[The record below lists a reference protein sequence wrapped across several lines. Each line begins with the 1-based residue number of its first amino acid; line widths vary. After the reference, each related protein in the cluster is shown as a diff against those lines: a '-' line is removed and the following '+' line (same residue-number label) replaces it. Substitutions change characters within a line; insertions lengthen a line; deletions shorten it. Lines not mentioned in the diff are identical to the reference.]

1 MKRIPA
7 SPTSRPP
14 GEGQGTPPSGGD
26 AMAGETDARAGRRWR
41 RWAIPVLAI
50 ALLLVAASG
59 HASLATPDNVHP
71 AIYDWARSHP
81 GDPVPVVVRAKGDT
95 AAAVHVIESA
105 GGRAGRQFSIVS
117 AVEAELPAAS
127 IASVAAS
134 PAVAFLSLDAPVE
147 STDTVKV
154 DTKALS
160 TTYPIS
166 VNANDPWSKGYT
178 GAGVTVA
185 VVDTGVSPKDRADF
199 IAPDGSTR
207 VVAEVAV
214 NPSASGTRDGF
225 GHGTHV
231 AGIVGGFKPKGK
243 YVGIAP
249 EASFINV
256 KVADDTGL
264 STIADAIAGLQWVY
278 ENQAQYNIRVVN
290 LSLHSSVPESYRSS
304 PLDAAVEAL
313 WFKGVFVVVAAGNL
327 GGAPDAVFYPP
338 ANDPFVM
345 TVGAID
351 DKATTNYGD
360 DVPTPWSSYGTTQD
374 GFAKPE
380 LLTPGRSIVSTI
392 DPGSYLYAAYPAK
405 IVDTNYFSLSGT
417 SMAAGVMSGVA
428 ALVLERHPD
437 WKPGELKCSLVST
450 SRALAKP
457 YQTWKVPRAGAASN
471 LSAPACNSD
480 IGIAPSTA
488 LAPMLKAG
496 VVAFVAGSADQAAA
510 GTAIGFDVNAIG
522 GSGTDLNDLDWS
534 AIKWDAITWSAI
546 KWDAIKWDAIKWDAI
561 KWDAIKWDAVT
572 PDGVNFSA
580 ITWSAI
586 KWDAITW
593 SAITWS
599 SIKWDAIKWDAIKW
613 DAIKWDMVA
622 E

>member
-7 SPTSRPP
+7 SRTGRPP
-14 GEGQGTPPSGGD
+14 GEGHGTFLSGSK
-26 AMAGETDARAGRRWR
+26 AVRGETDRTRGRRWVGPR
-41 RWAIPVLAI
+41 I
-50 ALLLVAASG
+50 ALLAVAALILAASG
-59 HASLATPDNVHP
+59 RAAPSPPSNVHP
-71 AIYDWARSHP
+71 AIFDWAAAHP
-81 GDPVPVVVRAKGDT
+81 GQPVPVVVQAAGDT
-95 AAAVHVIESA
+95 AAAVRAIESA
-105 GGRAGRQFSIVS
+105 GGTIGRQFTIVP
-117 AVEAELPAAS
+117 AVEAELPM
-127 IASVAAS
+127 ASV
-134 PAVAFLSLDAPVE
+134 PAVATSPSVASLSLDAPVE
-147 STDTVKV
+147 STGTVKV
-154 DTKALS
+154 DMKALS
-160 TTYPIS
+160 TTYPVS

-185 VVDTGVSPKDRADF
+185 VVDTGISPKDRADF
-199 IAPDGSTR
+199 TSPDGNSR

-214 NPSASGTRDGF
+214 SPGASGTRDGF

-243 YVGIAP
+243 YVGVAP
-249 EASFINV
+249 EANLINV
-256 KVADDTGL
+256 KVADDAGT

-278 ENQAQYNIRVVN
+278 DNQAQYNIRVVN

-304 PLDAAVEAL
+304 PLDAAVETL

-327 GGAPDAVFYPP
+327 GSAPDAVFYPP

-380 LLTPGRSIVSTI
+380 LLTPGRAIVSTI
-392 DPGSYLYAAYPAK
+392 DPASYLYATYPGK
-405 IVDTNYFSLSGT
+405 IVDNDYFSLSGT

-437 WKPGELKCSLVST
+437 WKPGELKCTLIAT
-450 SRALAKP
+450 SRTLTKP
-457 YQTWKVPRAGAASN
+457 YATWKVPRAGAASN
-471 LSAPACNSD
+471 LSTPACNSD
-480 IGIAPSTA
+480 TGVAPSTA

-496 VVAFVAGSADQAAA
+496 VVAYVAGSADQAAA
-510 GTAIGFDVNAIG
+510 SAAIGFDTNAIG
-522 GSGTDLNDLDWS
+522 GKSLDNVDWS

-561 KWDAIKWDAVT
+561 KWDAITWQNVT

-613 DAIKWDMVA
+613 DAVKWDMVA